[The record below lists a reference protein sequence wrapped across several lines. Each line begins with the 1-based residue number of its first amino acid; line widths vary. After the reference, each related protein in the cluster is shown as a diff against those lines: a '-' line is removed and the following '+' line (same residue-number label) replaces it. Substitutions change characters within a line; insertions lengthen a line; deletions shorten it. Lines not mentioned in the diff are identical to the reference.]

1 MTIQVDIN
9 TIENNDNSW
18 TMTGITFD
26 DRTEV
31 EQPFEARSMIY
42 QGSII
47 FKIVEDGVFNPPLK
61 GSQYSRGIRIAIAKN
76 CKAAMADY
84 KAPPSPQLRLFN
96 DDGTIHDD
104 VKEPKIEFGTVITEV
119 HVDAD
124 PDLETAFKSLE
135 VTDEEIEEQQDK
147 LQAAAQKWIEA
158 RQAS

>member
-1 MTIQVDIN
+1 MAIQVDIN
-9 TIENNDNSW
+9 TIEKIADNW
-18 TMTGITFD
+18 IMNGITFD

-31 EQPFEARSMIY
+31 EQPFEARSMKY

-47 FKIVEDGVFNPPLK
+47 FKIVENGVFNPPLK

-96 DDGTIHDD
+96 DDGTLHND
-104 VKEPKIEFGTVITEV
+104 VLEPEVPFGTVITDV

-135 VTDEEIEEQQDK
+135 VTDEEIEEQTDR
-147 LQAAAQKWIEA
+147 LQAAAQ
-158 RQAS
+158 